1 MDGTHS
7 LNDKKIIDPL
17 RCIKLMDRNS
27 FFIDALFVVNG
38 IIQKELLN
46 QKSAGNATIPFY
58 LKIQQ
63 NSHKF
68 VQLMGPYRLLRS

>member
-1 MDGTHS
+1 
-7 LNDKKIIDPL
+7 
-17 RCIKLMDRNS
+17 MDRNT

-38 IIQKELLN
+38 IIQEELLN
-46 QKSAGNATIPFY
+46 QRSAGNVTIPFY

-68 VQLMGPYRLLRS
+68 VQSMVPFQLLRC